1 MTDRVYP
8 SSKTNGNTKGTTTTA
23 ATTTTAT
30 NPRLP
35 PPPSKTQIQKPTP
48 NRHPH
53 RPNPINNQ
61 QSHRRRNRSRS
72 RSRRGCF
79 CLCCFWSILI
89 IILLLLIAT
98 VAGCILYLLY
108 HPHRPTFS
116 IAALKISEFNLTTTA
131 DDTTRLTSRLNLTIS
146 TRNPN
151 KKIIFFYDPI
161 AITCLSADET
171 QIANGSFANS
181 IVSNPNNITII
192 RSSLYSN
199 SMLLDTE
206 MVNHMRSDL
215 KKKSGLPLKILLDTE
230 AQVKIESIKSKKIGI
245 RIKCEGIH
253 SLIPKGGGG
262 KSRNSSS
269 SSSVSATVSAA
280 KCKLDLRVKIWK
292 WTF

>member
-1 MTDRVYP
+1 MTDKVYP
-8 SSKTNGNTKGTTTTA
+8 SSKANGNTKGTTTAAAA
-23 ATTTTAT
+23 ATP

-35 PPPSKTQIQKPTP
+35 PPPSKAQIQKPIP

-61 QSHRRRNRSRS
+61 RSRHR

-79 CLCCFWSILI
+79 CLCCFWSVLV

-116 IAALKISEFNLTTTA
+116 IASLKISEFNLTTTA

-151 KKIIFFYDPI
+151 KKIIFYYDPI
-161 AITCLSADET
+161 AITCLSDET
-171 QIANGSFANS
+171 QIANGSFANPF
-181 IVSNPNNITII
+181 VSNPNNITII

-199 SMLLDTE
+199 SLLLEPET
-206 MVNHMRSDL
+206 VNHMRSDL

-253 SLIPKGGGG
+253 SQIPKGGGG
-262 KSRNSSS
+262 KSRN

>member
-8 SSKTNGNTKGTTTTA
+8 SSKPTGKTKGTTT
-23 ATTTTAT
+23 ATTPP

-35 PPPSKTQIQKPTP
+35 PPPRKAQIQKPIP

-53 RPNPINNQ
+53 RPNPIHNQ
-61 QSHRRRNRSRS
+61 RNPRR

-79 CLCCFWSILI
+79 CLCCFWSVLI

-151 KKIIFFYDPI
+151 KKIIFYYDPI
-161 AITCLSADET
+161 AITCLSDET
-171 QIANGSFANS
+171 QIANGSFANPF
-181 IVSNPNNITII
+181 VSNPNNITII

-199 SMLLDTE
+199 SLLLDTE
-206 MVNHMRSDL
+206 TVNHMRSDL

-230 AQVKIESIKSKKIGI
+230 AQVKIESIKTKKVGI

-269 SSSVSATVSAA
+269 VSAIVSAA